1 MKVYKVVATLSP
13 YDVMVSCR
21 TRVYK
26 NLTSPAVLTYEIG
39 KVTRP
44 AFGYIFCFKNKD
56 DAIRFSISFPEDG
69 KTVVLAGI
77 GVPVNKTI
85 KPRTV
90 HISSPVETM
99 ISMWENLN
107 DPNICRIAPNG
118 TVLMRTFRPL
128 EEVKIN
134 WED

>member
-26 NLTSPAVLTYEIG
+26 KLTSPAVLIYEIG

-99 ISMWENLN
+99 ISMWEGREEPFLEGH
-107 DPNICRIAPNG
+107 APDG

-128 EEVKIN
+128 EIVQQ
-134 WED
+134 